1 MWKCNLYAGITQ
13 PFEEAFSTHSLVNE
27 LRAQNP
33 RYDVRVEKM
42 HTKQLDYRYCG
53 YVIAAIIAIIV
64 AYNFPRMFK
73 RGLEAWTE
81 RPG

>member
-1 MWKCNLYAGITQ
+1 
-13 PFEEAFSTHSLVNE
+13 
-27 LRAQNP
+27 
-33 RYDVRVEKM
+33 M